1 MKLLT
6 QWAVTSSALILIVL
20 AVRFLFRNRLSAR
33 LRYALWG
40 VVLLRLLVPFQ
51 VELPSPA
58 SDSLPLLASNLAPEV
73 ADVELYAL
81 RIRSSPLLE
90 ESLQSMRDS
99 GLKPGDVI
107 AYEYNIHQIG
117 GREMESVH
125 RCFVLSEDS
134 IDTYFFYTTLPK
146 FLMALWVIGAL
157 CTAWTIFSSNRYF
170 SGRLRYY
177 RHELEGADTPIPV
190 YTAANLSS
198 PCLFGVLRP
207 AVYLSPGTAEDPDA
221 LRHILAHELTHYR
234 HKDHIWST
242 LRCLA
247 LALHWYN
254 PLVWLAVWLSKG
266 DGELACD
273 EGAVARLGESER
285 IPYGRTLVDMVAAR
299 SLRPADLLSCSTAM
313 TGGRK
318 SIQQRVAALVKKPE
332 TVKTALFAVIAVVA
346 LAAVFVFAGR
356 GDTPA
361 KSEAIDAF
369 LAQTGEAQLIGIGNP
384 AISSQSSPP
393 PISDPELLAQARE
406 LLSKMTPVAYLE
418 GYGWDELSLDSN
430 HPPEP
435 IPQEELE
442 HQHLIA
448 GHPLVLYP
456 TAERDM
462 ETAHRY
468 WLVPW
473 NTTCL
478 LVQWYPKR
486 EENTVEIL
494 ASLPGDTI
502 SRLMALARQQ
512 RRADPYQNF
521 LNQITDTKAISYR
534 TGTWANGGVISEAN
548 KLARAREYL
557 TGCVP
562 LDSGDPG
569 PEIPELASNAVLFTL
584 WAGGE
589 TDRDGGYV
597 LYWDFEK
604 DGYTYILLPTD
615 RASGRYTPIARTA
628 EPINLPPELV
638 ELAKEQQDVLRE
650 VLLGQAQFQFVSEDG
665 SVTAM
670 DIRSVPAIFSPSSSY
685 AAMGEFTVIDL
696 DGDGV
701 REVVVHTADV
711 GNDLTGYL
719 VLRQREGQI
728 YGYPYDWRTFW
739 NLKTDG
745 SFDYSLENGSEEG
758 TARLYFSDSGQPYFG
773 CTLLAMGPGG
783 GADFDTFL
791 VNGDNTTGEEYN
803 RAVREWEKKPDAPWY
818 DFTEV
823 NIRALLP

>member
-170 SGRLRYY
+170 FGRLRYY
-177 RHELEGADTPIPV
+177 RHELEGTDAPIPV

-234 HKDHIWST
+234 HKDHIWSA

-393 PISDPELLAQARE
+393 PISDPELLSQARE

-418 GYGWDELSLDSN
+418 GYGWDELSLDSS

-456 TAERDM
+456 TPERDM

-502 SRLMALARQQ
+502 SRLMALAREQEDQ
-512 RRADPYQNF
+512 PDLDADFQSAVEDCQSIVIHTYTPDDS
-521 LNQITDTKAISYR
+521 LPAITDP
-534 TGTWANGGVISEAN
+534 G
-548 KLARAREYL
+548 LLDQAREVL
-557 TGCVP
+557 LHSGALELGSAKAFNVEIF
-562 LDSGDPG
+562 SGDG
-569 PEIPELASNAVLFTL
+569 LHWDLYQINNQSVLQQLRSLA
-584 WAGGE
+584 
-589 TDRDGGYV
+589 
-597 LYWDFEK
+597 
-604 DGYTYILLPTD
+604 
-615 RASGRYTPIARTA
+615 
-628 EPINLPPELV
+628 
-638 ELAKEQQDVLRE
+638 QQENPLRE
-650 VLLGQAQFQFVSEDG
+650 VLLGRAQFQFVSEDG
-665 SVTAM
+665 AVRPM
-670 DIRSVPAIFSPSSSY
+670 DIHSVPAIFSPSSSY
-685 AAMGEFTVIDL
+685 AALGEFAVIDL

-701 REVVVHTADV
+701 REVVVHTADT

-719 VLRQREGQI
+719 VLRQKDGQI
-728 YGYPYDWRTFW
+728 YGYPHDWRTFW

-745 SFDYSLENGSEEG
+745 SFDYSLADGSEEG

-791 VNGDNTTGEEYN
+791 MNGDNTTGEEYN
-803 RAVREWEKKPDAPWY
+803 RAVREQEKKPDAPWY

>member
-58 SDSLPLLASNLAPEV
+58 SDSLPLLASNLAPEM

-117 GREMESVH
+117 GREVESVH

-170 SGRLRYY
+170 FGRLRYY
-177 RHELEGADTPIPV
+177 RHELEGAEAPIPV

-234 HKDHIWST
+234 HKDHIWSA

-502 SRLMALARQQ
+502 SRLMALTREQEDQ
-512 RRADPYQNF
+512 PDLDADFQSAVEDCQSIVIHTYTPDDS
-521 LNQITDTKAISYR
+521 LPAITDP
-534 TGTWANGGVISEAN
+534 G
-548 KLARAREYL
+548 LLDQAREVL
-557 TGCVP
+557 LHSGALELGNAKAFNVEIF
-562 LDSGDPG
+562 SGDG
-569 PEIPELASNAVLFTL
+569 LHWDLYQINNQSVLQQLRSLA
-584 WAGGE
+584 
-589 TDRDGGYV
+589 
-597 LYWDFEK
+597 
-604 DGYTYILLPTD
+604 
-615 RASGRYTPIARTA
+615 
-628 EPINLPPELV
+628 
-638 ELAKEQQDVLRE
+638 QQENPLRE
-650 VLLGQAQFQFVSEDG
+650 VLLGRAQFQFVSEDG
-665 SVTAM
+665 TVRPM
-670 DIRSVPAIFSPSSSY
+670 DIHSVPAIFSPSSSY
-685 AAMGEFTVIDL
+685 AALGEFAVIDL

-701 REVVVHTADV
+701 REVVVHTADA

-719 VLRQREGQI
+719 VLRQKDGQI
-728 YGYPYDWRTFW
+728 YGYPHDWRTFW

-803 RAVREWEKKPDAPWY
+803 RAIREQEKKPDAPWY